1 MVERTFLQC
10 FVLKS
15 YPVGSALVLTS
26 APKSRHARA
35 RNALPRKLCEAQ
47 GWPRVRSGRHGG
59 AVAVLLADAG
69 ALYRVYPEPYSVWRE
84 DSEQEGGYMLS
95 YSGVRRP
102 SGDELDDL
110 LFPDDGDDGEGS
122 GNPLA
127 GLQSFIKGFQAM

>member
-1 MVERTFLQC
+1 MV
-10 FVLKS
+10 
-15 YPVGSALVLTS
+15 
-26 APKSRHARA
+26 
-35 RNALPRKLCEAQ
+35 AQ
-47 GWPRVRSGRHGG
+47 LE
-59 AVAVLLADAG
+59 LLATPG
-69 ALYRVYPEPYSVWRE
+69 ALYRVYPEQYSVWRE
-84 DSEQEGGYMLS
+84 DSEQEGGYTLS